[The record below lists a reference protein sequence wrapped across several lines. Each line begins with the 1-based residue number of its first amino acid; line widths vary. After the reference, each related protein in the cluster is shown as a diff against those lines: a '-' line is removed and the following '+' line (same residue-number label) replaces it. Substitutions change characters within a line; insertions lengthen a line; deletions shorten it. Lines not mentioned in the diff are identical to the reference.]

1 MLEILKEEGNGV
13 LALLGIE
20 LYTGTWQ
27 NQSQEREIC
36 MPEKKPFF
44 SARTVCPPLIF
55 FIWMI
60 FVSVWTLFCSCAYF
74 LNCNHLQ
81 YLLFLFLFFFWTQ
94 LYFMYHHFRFVIY
107 VLCFTFMFTDQ
118 ILWSHWD
125 VNFYKLSW
133 LLRFRTFTA
142 LRRFRVSVHVYVHAE
157 WRWSISGTCLS

>member
-13 LALLGIE
+13 LALPGYRIVYRYLTKPITRE
-20 LYTGTWQ
+20 RNLYARKKTLF
-27 NQSQEREIC
+27 SSKDC
-36 MPEKKPFF
+36 MSATHFF
-44 SARTVCPPLIF
+44 HLNDFCLCLNA
-55 FIWMI
+55 
-60 FVSVWTLFCSCAYF
+60 FCSCAYF

-133 LLRFRTFTA
+133 PLRFRTFTA
-142 LRRFRVSVHVYVHAE
+142 LRRFRVSGHVYVHAE